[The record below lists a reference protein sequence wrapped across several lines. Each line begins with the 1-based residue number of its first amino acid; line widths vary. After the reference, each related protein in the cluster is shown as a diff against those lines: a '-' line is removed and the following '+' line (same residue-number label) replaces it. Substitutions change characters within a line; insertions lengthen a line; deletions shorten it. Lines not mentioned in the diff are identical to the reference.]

1 MEFGTI
7 DPSAL
12 KLAER
17 YVLSRVLLDT
27 EPKPASP
34 ALASAVFSYST
45 NWKPACQL
53 LLERDTLELERTLNH
68 LDIAIIIDYYS
79 IRRALLFTVMYREC
93 EEKIIM
99 QDNIVKQKLAEL
111 ASFYT
116 QGNNSFFVN
125 LYSTS

>member
-1 MEFGTI
+1 MEYGTI
-7 DPSAL
+7 DPSAM

-17 YVLSRVLLDT
+17 YVLSKVLLET
-27 EPKPASP
+27 EPKPVSP
-34 ALASAVFSYST
+34 APAAFPYST
-45 NWKPACQL
+45 TWKPACQL
-53 LLERDTLELERTLNH
+53 LLERDMLELERTLGH
-68 LDIAIIIDYYS
+68 LNIVIVIDYHA
-79 IRRALLFTVMYREC
+79 IRQALFFTVVYREC

-99 QDNIVKQKLAEL
+99 QNSIVKQKLAEL